1 MDLLDSTAGRALAV
15 LALLAVASLLLA
27 LARRRDGVFRA
38 VPGGNDGST
47 GISTGTGTVGADDAA
62 GGTRSAAAVG
72 ADRLTADDLG
82 RPLGERATLLQLSAP
97 TCATCPQVS
106 RVLGALARD
115 RAGVVHVEVDA
126 VARPELARRLGVL
139 RTPTVL
145 LLGPR
150 GEIRARASGPV
161 DRPAAAAALELAV
174 GRA

>member
-47 GISTGTGTVGADDAA
+47 GTGTVGADD
-62 GGTRSAAAVG
+62 